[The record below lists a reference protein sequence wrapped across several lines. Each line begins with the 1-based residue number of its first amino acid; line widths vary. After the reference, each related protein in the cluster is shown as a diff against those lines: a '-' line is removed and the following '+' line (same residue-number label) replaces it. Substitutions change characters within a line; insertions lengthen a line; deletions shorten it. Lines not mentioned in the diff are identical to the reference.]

1 MNAMRTPF
9 APLPLLLFIGLL
21 VLLVSFVQVGAL
33 TLAFDKLGLSAE
45 SGFLLLFVSLFGST
59 INLPLFTVSA
69 EAPPT
74 EALPVMLRGLL
85 RHTAREFRGR
95 TLIAIN
101 VGGGL
106 IPVLFSLY
114 LIGRGGL
121 PLPLLGSA
129 IGIVALVSHLVSRP
143 LPGIGIG
150 MPIFVAPI
158 AAALTALLLGPEH
171 SAPLAYVSGTL
182 GVLIGA
188 DLLRLKDIRRMGT
201 PVASIGGAGTFDGI
215 FMTGIVAV
223 LLT

>member
-1 MNAMRTPF
+1 MRTPF

-45 SGFLLLFVSLFGST
+45 SGFLLLFVSLFGSI

-74 EALPVMLRGLL
+74 EAVPEVLRGLL
-85 RHTAREFRGR
+85 RRTLREFHGR

-106 IPVLFSLY
+106 IPALFSLY

-121 PLPLLGSA
+121 PLPVLGSA
-129 IGIVALVSHLVSRP
+129 VGIVALVSHLVSRP

-150 MPIFVAPI
+150 IPIFVAPI
-158 AAALTALLLGPEH
+158 AAALTALLLDPEH
-171 SAPLAYVSGTL
+171 SAALAYVSGTL

-201 PVASIGGAGTFDGI
+201 PVAAIGGAGTFDGI
-215 FMTGIVAV
+215 FITGIVAV

>member
-1 MNAMRTPF
+1 MRAPF
-9 APLPLLLFIGLL
+9 APLPLFLFIALL
-21 VLLVSFVQVGAL
+21 VVLVTFVQIGAL

-45 SGFLLLFVSLFGST
+45 YGFLLLFVSLFGSA

-69 EAPPT
+69 QAPPA
-74 EALPVMLRGLL
+74 EAVPVVLRGLL
-85 RHTAREFRGR
+85 RHMAREFRGR

-106 IPVLFSLY
+106 IPVLFSIY
-114 LIGRGGL
+114 LIGRGEL
-121 PLPLLGSA
+121 SPLTVGA
-129 IGIVALVSHLVSRP
+129 AVGIVTLVSYLISSP

-150 MPIFVAPI
+150 MPIFVAPV

-171 SAPLAYVSGTL
+171 SAPLAYICGTL

-188 DLLRLKDIRRMGT
+188 DLLRLNDIRRMGT
-201 PVASIGGAGTFDGI
+201 PLASIGGAGTFDGI

-223 LLT
+223 LLA

>member
-1 MNAMRTPF
+1 MRTPF

-21 VLLVSFVQVGAL
+21 VLLVSFVQIGAL

-45 SGFLLLFVSLFGST
+45 SGFLLLFVSLFGSA

-69 EAPPT
+69 EAPAT
-74 EALPVMLRGLL
+74 ETLPVALRGLL
-85 RHTAREFRGR
+85 RHTAREFHGR

-114 LIGRGGL
+114 LIGRGEL
-121 PLPLLGSA
+121 SLSTVVA
-129 IGIVALVSHLVSRP
+129 AVGIVALVSYLISRP

-150 MPIFVAPI
+150 MPIFVAPL
-158 AAALTALLLGPEH
+158 AAALTALLLKPEH
-171 SAPLAYVSGTL
+171 SAALAYVSGTL

-188 DLLRLKDIRRMGT
+188 DLMRLKDIRRMGT
-201 PVASIGGAGTFDGI
+201 PLAAIGGAGTFDGI

-223 LLT
+223 LLA

>member
-1 MNAMRTPF
+1 MRLPF
-9 APLPLLLFIGLL
+9 APRSLFLLLALL
-21 VLLVSFVQVGAL
+21 VTLVTFVQFGAL

-45 SGFLLLFVSLFGST
+45 SGFLLLFVSLFGSA

-74 EALPVMLRGLL
+74 ETVPVALRGLL
-85 RHTAREFRGR
+85 RHMAREFHGR

-121 PLPLLGSA
+121 PLPVLGSA
-129 IGIVALVSHLVSRP
+129 VGVVALVSHLVSRP

-158 AAALTALLLGPEH
+158 AASLTALLLDPEH

-188 DLLRLKDIRRMGT
+188 DLSRLKDIRRMGT
-201 PVASIGGAGTFDGI
+201 PLAAIGGAGTFDGI